1 MESLHLCKIIQEES
15 PEYFTTSEGETA
27 TADDNNE
34 ERTVERR
41 LRERQDIT
49 YFSNT
54 QSEGS
59 DSNTE
64 NESKYSLVSSTTTSC
79 SSDSY
84 QSESH
89 GNTSPTTSLSSEG
102 SVNCASDECEPKN
115 LELEEKAIRLW
126 DRVKR
131 RSTKHLSDTHER
143 SLMDTLALVFT
154 SSCKVL
160 PNVKHNTVHMSSRL
174 IQSRVQKVDLKNL
187 MILSFAIRISRYRG
201 SSRHM
206 SIAKSMG
213 YVGITKVLKIRPAY
227 ILECPCHDKVLYR
240 HRRPNT
246 RQLRAIQGTTC
257 AHICVRRN

>member
-1 MESLHLCKIIQEES
+1 MESLHRRKIIPEES

-64 NESKYSLVSSTTTSC
+64 NESKYSLVSSTSC

-84 QSESH
+84 QSESSH

-131 RSTKHLSDTHER
+131 CSTKHLSDTHER